1 MEIRARLLPKLI
13 GVFTLLG
20 LLAACDR
27 STPST
32 PTSGINAFTGAWRSP
47 TTATPAGSCT
57 NMTWS
62 ITAVSA
68 TTATIN
74 YSATC
79 AGVPVVGTANGALNG
94 MTLNW
99 TTTGTASN
107 GCAFALS
114 GTATPDTATDL
125 RVTYSGT
132 VCGLPVSGTE
142 VLRR

>member
-1 MEIRARLLPKLI
+1 MRLSNLI
-13 GVFTLLG
+13 AVLTLLG

-32 PTSGINAFTGAWRSP
+32 PTSAISAFTGSWRSP
-47 TTATPAGSCT
+47 TTTTSAGSCT

-62 ITAVSA
+62 ITAVTA

-74 YSATC
+74 YSTTC
-79 AGVPVVGTANGALNG
+79 AGVPVVGTANGTLSGA
-94 MTLNW
+94 TLNW

-107 GCAFALS
+107 GCAYALS

-125 RVTYSGT
+125 RVVYSGT

-142 VLRR
+142 ILRR